1 MDKVKHIFHRKK
13 EDIDDNDIGLL
24 ADSVGRGP
32 SDSDR
37 MGSNGSFPEAPH
49 IPAPA
54 HVRVTTSDRFL
65 TVSQL
70 LDDDSVHR
78 AGSVNPS
85 VFNTAEQ
92 YQIDTGAAN
101 KLPKILLL
109 FCGGTLIM
117 RENPE
122 DGSLVVNEKD
132 AAIELLLGMEP
143 RLQKE
148 IASLSVEFI
157 DNIDS
162 SNMNPQIWD
171 RLGQVI
177 HRNYK
182 EYDGFVITHGTDTMA
197 YTASALS
204 FVLQDI
210 GRPVVIT
217 GAQIP
222 GGRLETDAR
231 RNFVNA
237 VRIAALDRA
246 GVFLVFDG
254 DIIMGARAHKMSES
268 KLDAFT
274 PINWGLLGEIRI
286 DIRFSDDAKQ
296 RHDRSLQILPG
307 M

>member
-1 MDKVKHIFHRKK
+1 MDKVKHIFHRKGK
-13 EDIDDNDIGLL
+13 NDDDDNEVGLL
-24 ADSVGRGP
+24 ADAVGPPGNGP
-32 SDSDR
+32 
-37 MGSNGSFPEAPH
+37 FPECPP
-49 IPAPA
+49 IPAPS
-54 HVRVTTSDRFL
+54 HLRVTTSDRFL

-78 AGSVNPS
+78 EGSVNPS
-85 VFNTAEQ
+85 IFNTAEN
-92 YQIDTGAAN
+92 YQIDTGS
-101 KLPKILLL
+101 KRLPKILVL

-148 IASLSVEFI
+148 VATLSVEFI

-162 SNMNPQIWD
+162 SNMNPQIWN

-177 HRNYK
+177 HQKYHD
-182 EYDGFVITHGTDTMA
+182 YDGFVITHGTDTMA
-197 YTASALS
+197 YTSSALS

-246 GVFLVFDG
+246 G
-254 DIIMGARAHKMSES
+254 M
-268 KLDAFT
+268 
-274 PINWGLLGEIRI
+274 
-286 DIRFSDDAKQ
+286 
-296 RHDRSLQILPG
+296 
-307 M
+307 